1 MAVGPLGSLQAG
13 RLVRRHWLGLVL
25 LLMAAIAVVA
35 ASNHHGT
42 SRSPPII
49 GGVPT
54 ASAEYSWLA
63 YVIDARPHG
72 LIQCTGTVVAPRWIL
87 TAGHCGIE
95 PGTGRAD
102 SAREFTVF
110 TRSTGTAARLQ
121 LQSAHV
127 TRIIVYPAYGRDI
140 LAPDVAL
147 LRLKAKV
154 DAKPVVLDGHEAE
167 ANEGRIALL
176 VGWRTSVDEMRV
188 PSTLEIA
195 STVIQRSD
203 WCRANALLFN
213 ATIDL
218 CTIEPARLRTGICDG
233 DSGGP
238 LVVLRAP
245 MAPVEVGVASR
256 ATNHCTTR
264 RPAIFTKVATVLSWI
279 RAVTSVS

>member
-1 MAVGPLGSLQAG
+1 MAVGLLGSQQVG
-13 RLVRRHWLGLVL
+13 RLVRRWRWLGLVL
-25 LLMAAIAVVA
+25 LLIAAITVVA
-35 ASNHHGT
+35 ASNHRGT
-42 SRSPPII
+42 SRLPPII
-49 GGVPT
+49 GGTPIS
-54 ASAEYSWLA
+54 SAEYSWLA

-95 PGTGRAD
+95 PGVGRAD

-110 TRSTGTAARLQ
+110 TQSAGTARLR

-127 TRIIVYPAYGRDI
+127 TRIIVYPGYGPNI
-140 LAPDVAL
+140 LLPDVAL

-154 DAKPVVLDGHEAE
+154 SAKPVVLDDNVAE
-167 ANEGRIALL
+167 ANEGRVAVM

-195 STVIQRSD
+195 STVIQRGD

-213 ATIDL
+213 EMVDL
-218 CTIEPARLRTGICDG
+218 CAIEPARLGTGICDG

-238 LVVLRAP
+238 LVILRAP
-245 MAPVEVGVASR
+245 MGPVEVGVASR
-256 ATNHCTTR
+256 AMDHCTTR
-264 RPAIFTKVATVLSWI
+264 RPVIFTKVAAVLSWI
-279 RAVTSVS
+279 RAITGVS